1 MRRSTTWLHLAI
13 AIVLL
18 ATLDGPARAAAKYDY
33 DPTVDFSKYKSF
45 RFLGEAP
52 DGTPRA
58 PRNPQGRPQ
67 LSPLVEKQIGE
78 SVKAALQGKGLE
90 LEEQGPADLGV
101 VIHTG
106 QHREVVG
113 YGWGPRY
120 TGPRRVEVNKEGVLT
135 IDLVDRAARR
145 AGLAGVD
152 RGDHQAG
159 PGEAPQADREPG
171 REGAQEVPAVQ
182 EVRRLIFR
190 PEGR

>member
-1 MRRSTTWLHLAI
+1 MRRSTTRLHLAI
-13 AIVLL
+13 AVVLL
-18 ATLDGPARAAAKYDY
+18 AALDGPARAAAKYDY
-33 DPTVDFSKYKSF
+33 DPSVDFSKYKSF
-45 RFLGEAP
+45 RFLGEGP

-67 LSPLVEKQIGE
+67 LSPLVEKQIGD

-90 LEEQGPADLGV
+90 LKAEGPADLGV

-135 IDLVDRAARR
+135 IDLVDRAARE
-145 AGLAGVD
+145 LVW
-152 RGDHQAG
+152 RGSIAATIKQD
-159 PGEAPQADREPG
+159 
-171 REGAQEVPAVQ
+171 
-182 EVRRLIFR
+182 
-190 PEGR
+190 PEKLHKQIDSLVEKVLKKYPPSKK

>member
-1 MRRSTTWLHLAI
+1 MRRSTYWLHTLV

-18 ATLDGPARAAAKYDY
+18 ATLDGPARAAAAKYDY
-33 DPTVDFSKYKSF
+33 DPSVDFSKYKSF

-58 PRNPQGRPQ
+58 PRNQGRPQ

-78 SVKAALQGKGLE
+78 SVKATLQSKGLE

-101 VIHTG
+101 AIHTG
-106 QHREVVG
+106 QQREVVG

-135 IDLVDRAARR
+135 IDLVDRVARELVWRGSIAATIKE
-145 AGLAGVD
+145 D
-152 RGDHQAG
+152 
-159 PGEAPQADREPG
+159 
-171 REGAQEVPAVQ
+171 
-182 EVRRLIFR
+182 
-190 PEGR
+190 PEKLHKQIDSLVEKVLKKYPPSKKK